1 MVYRLTF
8 GAVGGSDVI
17 SGIGLNLKHDE
28 LGRKKGEFMRSWS
41 PREEAAMTREP
52 QTQASACPIGMLSD
66 TFKLS
71 NADLESIY
79 AVARAREP
87 VTYLPDIDFWAVT
100 RYSDIKR
107 IIGDANNFSCEIA
120 MDPIV
125 PYSDEMLAC
134 LKEGG
139 FAGKSNLV
147 ANPEPSHDRVR
158 KHAQKG
164 FVPKRMNALEP
175 RIRALVDETIDGFA
189 DRGAVDLVDA
199 MLYELPAEVLFMLLG
214 IPDEE
219 VKNVKRWADNRLLLI
234 FGKLSK
240 DQQLRAARELVD
252 YWQYCVKHVE
262 RKVKAPGED
271 LPSDMLAA
279 RNGDDSVLSIMD
291 ITLTVFG
298 LLLAGHETTSNM
310 SANAVLALL
319 ENEGAWRKLADNP
332 ALIPNAVE
340 ELLRFR
346 PSVVAWRRKALKA
359 VEIAGV
365 EVPKDARL
373 LLFLASANRDEDTFE
388 EPESLDVE
396 RRNARSHI
404 SFGYGA
410 HFCLGAPLARLELKV
425 ILEQLTKRMPDLRLE
440 AGQDFEFVETVQFRG
455 PKSLRV
461 EWSGS

>member
-1 MVYRLTF
+1 
-8 GAVGGSDVI
+8 
-17 SGIGLNLKHDE
+17 
-28 LGRKKGEFMRSWS
+28 
-41 PREEAAMTREP
+41 
-52 QTQASACPIGMLSD
+52 MLSD

-71 NADLESIY
+71 NVDLESIY
-79 AVARAREP
+79 ADARSHEP

-100 RYSDIKR
+100 RFSDVKR
-107 IIGDANNFSCEIA
+107 IISDTSTFSCEIA

-125 PYSDEMLAC
+125 PYSEEMLRC
-134 LKEGG
+134 LEEGG

-158 KHAQKG
+158 RHAQKG
-164 FVPKRMNALEP
+164 FVPKRMNALQP
-175 RIRALVDETIDGFA
+175 RIRALVDETIDGFIEK
-189 DRGAVDLVDA
+189 GSVDLVDA

-234 FGKLSK
+234 FGKLKK
-240 DQQLRAARELVD
+240 DQQLEAARELVD
-252 YWQYCVKHVE
+252 YWQYCIKHVE
-262 RKVKAPGED
+262 NKIKQPEPD

-279 RNGDDSVLSIMD
+279 RDGDDSVLTIRD

-319 ENEGAWRKLADNP
+319 ENEGAWRKLAGDP
-332 ALIPNAVE
+332 SLIPNAVE

-346 PSVVAWRRKALKA
+346 PSVVAWRRKALRP

-365 EVPKDARL
+365 KVPKDARL
-373 LLFLASANRDEDTFE
+373 LLFLASANRDVDVFE
-388 EPESLDVE
+388 SPETLDLE

-410 HFCLGAPLARLELKV
+410 HFCLGAPLARLELQV
-425 ILEQLTKRMPDLRLE
+425 ILEQLTKRLPDLRLK

-455 PKSLRV
+455 PKALHV
-461 EWSGS
+461 EWSGP